1 MESKVNYAL
10 VGAFAIMLGISFVI
24 LMLWLA
30 GRGYYLEYDTY
41 LAYVRESVSGLSI
54 DAPVKYRGVE
64 VGKVKEIR
72 LAPGN
77 PEVVTLTLDIQRGT
91 PIKEDT
97 MALLSVQGVTGI
109 AFLDLTGGSR
119 NSPLLEAKPGE
130 PYPVIKTEPSLFKR
144 LDTTLNSVV
153 AKFNGLAESANAVL
167 DQDNRQALKNILAN
181 VDSVTSVLAEHS
193 ASLSAGMDS
202 LAKTAESTGKVSAE
216 LGETL
221 PRFAS
226 AAEALEKMTQEFTRT
241 GQQVNTLL
249 RENRQ
254 GLSGLTRQTLPDFT
268 QLITELRQVTG
279 NLNRLTQ
286 LLEQQP
292 NALLFGR
299 RTPPPGPGER

>member
-10 VGAFAIMLGISFVI
+10 VGAFAIVLGIGLVV

-30 GRGYYLEYDTY
+30 GQGYSLEYDTY
-41 LAYVRESVSGLSI
+41 LAYVRESVSGLSA
-54 DAPVKYRGVE
+54 DAPVKYRGVD
-64 VGKVKEIR
+64 VGKVRDVR

-77 PEVVTLTLDIQRGT
+77 PEVVKLTLDIQRGT

-97 MALLSVQGVTGI
+97 MAMLSVQGVTGI

-119 NSPLLEAKPGE
+119 DSPMLQAKPGE

-144 LDTTLNSVV
+144 LDTTLNAVV
-153 AKFNGLAESANAVL
+153 AKFNGLAENANAVL

-181 VDSVTSVLAEHS
+181 IDSVTSVLAQHG
-193 ASLSAGMDS
+193 ASLSAGLDN
-202 LAKTAESTGKVSAE
+202 LAKTAESTSKVSAE

-221 PRFAS
+221 PRFAN
-226 AAEALEKMTQEFTRT
+226 AAEALERMTQEFTRT
-241 GQQVNTLL
+241 GQQVNSLL

-254 GLSGLTRQTLPDFT
+254 GLRGLTHQTLPDFT

-286 LLEQQP
+286 LLERQP

-299 RTPPPGPGER
+299 QAPPPGPGER